1 MLQGGSVQHPLIW
14 PGVVEPR
21 LYQVNIARS
30 AYGRNTLVIL
40 PTALGKT
47 IISALLAAEALYRH
61 RGSRVLIMA
70 PTRPLVMQHRKSFM
84 AVLKLREGDVAFL
97 TGKIT
102 PEHRRAVWDGQAR
115 VFFSTP
121 EVVKND
127 LLEGRLNLKDF
138 GLVVF
143 DEAHRAVK
151 EYAYTE
157 IARAYVYQAD
167 YPVILGMTASPGST
181 LERVLDVCRNLFI
194 EKVEFRDEDDPDV
207 KPYVNKIDIEWAKV
221 QLPESYRRIRTLIW
235 SMLQKR
241 ARRLYEMKLLKVPPD
256 MVTRRD
262 LIEAGEE
269 LRYTLEAE
277 SVEEERSRIFDAIMT
292 QSIALTLFHMLELIE
307 TQGIYTL
314 KKFMER
320 AGEEKSRSHAML
332 AADADY
338 LNLISVADSVAE
350 EHPKLVML
358 KKLVSEQLLANSASR
373 MLVFTQYRDTAS
385 HIVEELKGVPGVRA
399 ERFVGQATKGT
410 DRGMSQDQQAGMIR
424 SLESGEINVMVST
437 SIAEEGLDIPA
448 VDHVFFYEPIPSEI
462 RYIQRRGRTGR
473 KAPGKV
479 TILAAEQTLDTA
491 YLYSSV
497 KRAKRMKWIASTI
510 NLRLQ
515 PVIRTSSMPPDEP
528 MSAEEIAAIER
539 EAGGPKGLPV
549 EEEEGVEDF
558 RKQLRRDVDRA
569 SREIYMKLMEAGRDG
584 ITLDTLT
591 KLMEEEGT
599 SRQVIL
605 PALEKLVKAKKA
617 VDAGNGLFMT
627 ASASRTVHSKLHE
640 VEVERIYPGSA
651 VVRIDGKWRAR
662 LEPAEFN
669 GPRNMI
675 KKGSRFLASI
685 DLYRLEGVLRI
696 RVKEVAQ
703 KL

>member
-14 PGVVEPR
+14 SGTVESR
-21 LYQVNIARS
+21 LYQENIARS

-47 IISALLAAEALYRH
+47 VISALLAAEVLYRH
-61 RGSRVLIMA
+61 RRSRVLIMA

-84 AVLKLREGDVAFL
+84 AIMKLRESDIAFL
-97 TGKIT
+97 TGKVP
-102 PEHRRAVWDGQAR
+102 PEHRAAIWGSDAR
-115 VFFSTP
+115 VIFSTP
-121 EVVKND
+121 EVVRND
-127 LLEGRLNLKDF
+127 LLEGRLNLKGF

-157 IARAYVYQAD
+157 IARVYVSQAD
-167 YPVILGMTASPGST
+167 FPMILGMTASPGST
-181 LERVLDVCRNLFI
+181 LERVMDVCRNLYI

-207 KPYVNKIDIEWAKV
+207 KPYINKIDIEWEKV
-221 QLPESYRRIRTLIW
+221 QLPESYRQVRSSIW

-292 QSIALTLFHMLELIE
+292 QSIALSLFHMLELIE
-307 TQGIYTL
+307 TQGAHTL
-314 KKFMER
+314 REFMNR
-320 AGEEKSRSHAML
+320 ADEEKSRSHAML
-332 AADADY
+332 AADPEYQHLRSIVD
-338 LNLISVADSVAE
+338 LISQ
-350 EHPKLVML
+350 EHPKLDRL
-358 KKLVSEQLLANSASR
+358 KKLVSDQLAVNPSSR

-385 HIVEELKGVPGVRA
+385 HIVEELKGVPGVKA
-399 ERFVGQATKGT
+399 ERFVGQASKGR
-410 DRGMSQDQQAGMIR
+410 DRGMSQDQQASMIR
-424 SLESGEINVMVST
+424 ALESGEINVMVST

-497 KRAKRMKWIASTI
+497 KRAKRMKWIASTL
-510 NLRLQ
+510 NLKLQ
-515 PVIRTSSMPPDEP
+515 PVIRATGMPSEDP
-528 MSAEEIAAIER
+528 MSAEEIAEIEN
-539 EAGGPKGLPV
+539 ETGGPRSEPV
-549 EEEEGVEDF
+549 TEEGVEDF
-558 RKQLRRDVDRA
+558 RKQLDKSIERA
-569 SREIYMKLMEAGRDG
+569 SKEIYMRLMEAGRNG
-584 ITLDTLT
+584 L
-591 KLMEEEGT
+591 KLEDLEQIMEEEGV
-599 SRQVIL
+599 SQQVTGS
-605 PALEKLVKAKKA
+605 ALEKLLKAKKA
-617 VDAGNGLFMT
+617 VELNGSFVT
-627 ASASRTVHSKLHE
+627 ASAARTVNSKLHE
-640 VEVERIYPGSA
+640 IEVERIYPGSA

-675 KKGSRFLASI
+675 KRGSRFLASI
-685 DLYRLEGVLRI
+685 DLYRLDGVLRI

>member
-14 PGVVEPR
+14 SGTVESR
-21 LYQVNIARS
+21 LYQENIARS

-47 IISALLAAEALYRH
+47 VISALLAAEVLYRH
-61 RGSRVLIMA
+61 RRSRVLIMA

-84 AVLKLREGDVAFL
+84 AIMKLRESDIAFL
-97 TGKIT
+97 TGKVP
-102 PEHRRAVWDGQAR
+102 PEHRAAIWGSDAR
-115 VFFSTP
+115 VIFSTP
-121 EVVKND
+121 EVVRND
-127 LLEGRLNLKDF
+127 LLEGRLNLKGF

-157 IARAYVYQAD
+157 IARVYVSQAD
-167 YPVILGMTASPGST
+167 FPMILGMTASPGST
-181 LERVLDVCRNLFI
+181 LERVMDVCRNLYI

-207 KPYVNKIDIEWAKV
+207 KPYINKIDIEWEKV
-221 QLPESYRRIRTLIW
+221 QLPESYRQVRSSIW

-292 QSIALTLFHMLELIE
+292 QSIALSLFHMLELIE
-307 TQGIYTL
+307 TQGAHTL
-314 KKFMER
+314 REFMNR
-320 AGEEKSRSHAML
+320 ADEEKSRSHAML
-332 AADADY
+332 AADPEYQHLRSIVD
-338 LNLISVADSVAE
+338 LISQ
-350 EHPKLVML
+350 EHPKLDRL
-358 KKLVSEQLLANSASR
+358 KKLVSDQLAVNPSSR

-385 HIVEELKGVPGVRA
+385 HIVEELKGVPGVKA
-399 ERFVGQATKGT
+399 ERFVGQASKGR
-410 DRGMSQDQQAGMIR
+410 DRGMSQDQQASMIR
-424 SLESGEINVMVST
+424 ALESGEINVMVST

-497 KRAKRMKWIASTI
+497 KRAKRMKWIASTL
-510 NLRLQ
+510 NLKLQ
-515 PVIRTSSMPPDEP
+515 PVIRATGMPSEDP
-528 MSAEEIAAIER
+528 MSAEEIAEIEN
-539 EAGGPKGLPV
+539 ETGGPRSEPV
-549 EEEEGVEDF
+549 TEEGVEDF
-558 RKQLRRDVDRA
+558 RKQLDKSIERA
-569 SREIYMKLMEAGRDG
+569 SKEIYMRLMEAGRNG
-584 ITLDTLT
+584 L
-591 KLMEEEGT
+591 KLEDLEQIMEEEGV
-599 SRQVIL
+599 SQQVTGS
-605 PALEKLVKAKKA
+605 ALEKL
-617 VDAGNGLFMT
+617 L
-627 ASASRTVHSKLHE
+627 
-640 VEVERIYPGSA
+640 
-651 VVRIDGKWRAR
+651 
-662 LEPAEFN
+662 
-669 GPRNMI
+669 
-675 KKGSRFLASI
+675 
-685 DLYRLEGVLRI
+685 
-696 RVKEVAQ
+696 
-703 KL
+703 

>member
-1 MLQGGSVQHPLIW
+1 MLQGGSIQHPLIW
-14 PGVVEPR
+14 PGSIEPR
-21 LYQVNIARS
+21 LYQLNIASS

-47 IISALLAAEALYRH
+47 VISALVAAEVLYRH
-61 RGSRVLIMA
+61 RDFKVMVLA
-70 PTRPLVMQHRKSFM
+70 PTRPLVMQHRRSFAAIM
-84 AVLKLREGDVAFL
+84 KLRESDVAFL
-97 TGKIT
+97 TGKIA
-102 PEHRRAVWDGQAR
+102 PENRRAIWDGDAR

-127 LLEGRLNLKDF
+127 LLEGRLSLKKF
-138 GLVVF
+138 GLIVF

-157 IARAYVYQAD
+157 IARTYVSQSEF
-167 YPVILGMTASPGST
+167 PMILGMTASPGST
-181 LERVLDVCRNLFI
+181 LERVMSVCRNLYI

-207 KPYVNKIDIEWAKV
+207 KPYIHKIDIDWVKV
-221 QLPESYRRIRTLIW
+221 DLPESYRRIKAMIS

-241 ARRLYEMKLLKVPPD
+241 VRWLYERKLLKVPPD

-262 LIEAGEE
+262 LIEVGEE

-277 SVEEERSRIFDAIMT
+277 SIEEERSRIFDAIMT
-292 QSIALTLFHMLELIE
+292 QSIALTLFHMMELIE

-314 KKFMER
+314 REFMRRSE
-320 AGEEKSRSHAML
+320 EEKGTRSHAIL
-332 AADADY
+332 AADPDY
-338 LNLISVADSVAE
+338 QALRVAAESVKE
-350 EHPKLVML
+350 EHPKLIAL
-358 KKLVSEQLLANSASR
+358 KKLVSEQLASNPQSR
-373 MLVFTQYRDTAS
+373 MLIFTQYRDTAT
-385 HIVEELKGVPGVRA
+385 HIVEELRSVKGVKA
-399 ERFVGQATKGT
+399 DRFVGQASKGR
-410 DRGMSQDQQAGMIR
+410 DRGMSQDQQARMIGE
-424 SLESGEINVMVST
+424 LEGGEINVMVST

-491 YLYSSV
+491 YLYSSM
-497 KRAKRMKWIASTI
+497 KRAKRMRWIASTI
-510 NLRLQ
+510 NMKLQ
-515 PVIRTSSMPPDEP
+515 PVMRISQMPPDDP
-528 MSAEEIAAIER
+528 LTPSEILAIER
-539 EAGGPKGLPV
+539 EAGGPKGEPV
-549 EEEEGVEDF
+549 EESEEDY
-558 RKQLRRDVDRA
+558 RKQITKEVERA
-569 SREIYMKLMEAGRDG
+569 SKAIYMRLMEAGREGMKIDEIG
-584 ITLDTLT
+584 S
-591 KLMEEEGT
+591 LMEEEGLG
-599 SRQVIL
+599 QEAVM
-605 PALEKLVKAKKA
+605 PAIEKLIKAKK
-617 VDAGNGLFMT
+617 VVESNGVYMT
-627 ASASRTVHSKLHE
+627 ASAARTVNSKLHE

-675 KKGSRFLASI
+675 KRGSRFLASI
-685 DLYRLEGVLRI
+685 DLYRVEGVLRI

>member
-14 PGVVEPR
+14 SGTVESR
-21 LYQVNIARS
+21 LYQENIARS

-47 IISALLAAEALYRH
+47 VISALLAAEVLYRH
-61 RGSRVLIMA
+61 RRSRVLIMA

-84 AVLKLREGDVAFL
+84 AIMKLRESDIAFL
-97 TGKIT
+97 TGKVP
-102 PEHRRAVWDGQAR
+102 PEHRAAIWGSDAR
-115 VFFSTP
+115 VIFSTP
-121 EVVKND
+121 EVVRND
-127 LLEGRLNLKDF
+127 LLEGRLNLKGF

-157 IARAYVYQAD
+157 IARAYVSQAD
-167 YPVILGMTASPGST
+167 FPMILGMTASPGST
-181 LERVLDVCRNLFI
+181 LERVMDVCRNLYI

-207 KPYVNKIDIEWAKV
+207 KPYINKIDIEWEKV
-221 QLPESYRRIRTLIW
+221 QLPESYRQVRSSIW

-292 QSIALTLFHMLELIE
+292 QSIALSLFHMLELIE
-307 TQGIYTL
+307 TQGAHTL
-314 KKFMER
+314 REFMNR
-320 AGEEKSRSHAML
+320 ADEEKSRSHAML
-332 AADADY
+332 AADPEYQHLRSIVD
-338 LNLISVADSVAE
+338 LISQ
-350 EHPKLVML
+350 EHPKLDRL
-358 KKLVSEQLLANSASR
+358 KKLVSDQLAVNPSSR

-385 HIVEELKGVPGVRA
+385 HIVEELKGVPGVKA
-399 ERFVGQATKGT
+399 ERFVGQASKGR
-410 DRGMSQDQQAGMIR
+410 DRGMSQDQQASMIR
-424 SLESGEINVMVST
+424 ALESGEINVMVST

-497 KRAKRMKWIASTI
+497 KRAKRMKWIASTL
-510 NLRLQ
+510 NLKLQ
-515 PVIRTSSMPPDEP
+515 PVIRATGMPSEDP
-528 MSAEEIAAIER
+528 MSAEEIAEIEN
-539 EAGGPKGLPV
+539 ETGGPRSEPV
-549 EEEEGVEDF
+549 TEEGVEDF
-558 RKQLRRDVDRA
+558 RKQLDKSIERA
-569 SREIYMKLMEAGRDG
+569 SKEIYMRLMEAGRNG
-584 ITLDTLT
+584 L
-591 KLMEEEGT
+591 KLEDLEQIMEEEGV
-599 SRQVIL
+599 SQQVTGS
-605 PALEKLVKAKKA
+605 ALEKLLKAKKA
-617 VDAGNGLFMT
+617 VELNGSFVT
-627 ASASRTVHSKLHE
+627 ASAARTVNSKLHE
-640 VEVERIYPGSA
+640 IEVERIYPGSA

-675 KKGSRFLASI
+675 KRGSRFLASI
-685 DLYRLEGVLRI
+685 DLYRLDGVLRI